1 MCSSVRPAR
10 FVDEYLVDLNGTQA
24 AIRAEY
30 SPNGVKVTP
39 SRLLTKSNVRALLK
53 RRQAET
59 AARLQVTREDVVRG
73 LLETIALAR
82 EQGDA
87 QAMIRA
93 AAEINKM
100 LGLEASEKAEAA
112 LSGGEGV
119 DLKLLSDA
127 ELCAL
132 IASGE

>member
-1 MCSSVRPAR
+1 MCASVRQVR
-10 FVDEYLVDLNGTQA
+10 FVDEYLIDLNGTQA
-24 AIRAEY
+24 AIRAGY
-30 SPNGVKVTP
+30 SPNGAKVTA
-39 SRLLTKSNVRALLK
+39 SRLLTKSNLRALLK

-73 LLETIALAR
+73 LLETIEMAK

-100 LGLEASEKAEAA
+100 LGFYASEKAEVAF
-112 LSGGEGV
+112 SGGEVV
-119 DLKLLSDA
+119 DLKTLTDV
-127 ELCAL
+127 ELRAL
-132 IASGE
+132 IAASK